1 MNINLI
7 ETIKGDPWITRANL
21 SKQLGVSVGTVDNRA
36 KEIEQQIKAGR
47 YPDCSIIRDGGIIL
61 FNYLV
66 FMDYLQNRKLLLDSN
81 LKKYAEP
88 FQPRKIANSM
98 GWYN

>member
-7 ETIKGDPWITRANL
+7 ESTKGYPYITRANL

-36 KEIEQQIKAGR
+36 KEIEVEVDNGR
-47 YPDCSIIRDGGIIL
+47 YPDCSVIHDGGITL

-66 FMDYLQNRKLLLDSN
+66 FLDYLNNRQKLREPN
-81 LKKYAEP
+81 LRKYVEP
-88 FQPRKIANSM
+88 FQPRKIAYSI